1 MPFPIVDMKRTG
13 RNIAAL
19 REQRGLSVSQLQ
31 RLMGF
36 ATPQAIYKWQHGET
50 LPSVDN
56 LYALSALLDVPMEDI
71 LVGSRQATPLI
82 RIERQDDSCR
92 PLFLCPAA

>member
-1 MPFPIVDMKRTG
+1 MTFPIVDMKRTG

-36 ATPQAIYKWQHGET
+36 ATPQAIYSSTARRSPRWT
-50 LPSVDN
+50 
-56 LYALSALLDVPMEDI
+56 I
-71 LVGSRQATPLI
+71 WSRSRRYSP
-82 RIERQDDSCR
+82 
-92 PLFLCPAA
+92 CP